1 MADPGT
7 NCVVRTEVQYEKP
20 IFHLIRNASDI
31 SLSPAQKTSVAV
43 HPAYLIDKWLSSVSG
58 KHLDAWNAV
67 PFLYY
72 PHWWYWNTLLLYSVL
87 RIFWARLRCPVG
99 CSLGYA
105 NITSLRDWSVAR
117 TPFYHKDLFTVT
129 KWKGK
134 QETLILNLSTF
145 SSTRVEGLKKKVA
158 RQWGEPKS
166 QGQGWVQAMCLYWKL
181 PLLTDMTL
189 CRHLLL
195 ILCFLK

>member
-1 MADPGT
+1 MLQTSHSALP
-7 NCVVRTEVQYEKP
+7 RKHLLQYTQ
-20 IFHLIRNASDI
+20 HTWLISDC
-31 SLSPAQKTSVAV
+31 LVSPA
-43 HPAYLIDKWLSSVSG
+43 
-58 KHLDAWNAV
+58 
-67 PFLYY
+67 
-72 PHWWYWNTLLLYSVL
+72 NTLMPEMQSLFYTTVIDDTGIFYSVL
-87 RIFWARLRCPVG
+87 RNFWVCLRCPVG

-105 NITSLRDWSVAR
+105 NITSLRDWSVAC

-166 QGQGWVQAMCLYWKL
+166 QGQGWVQVMCLYWKL
-181 PLLTDMTL
+181 PLLTDTTL